1 MCAAGTTRNRVS
13 PSPAAFKERT
23 CHAAWHIH
31 IFRRLASRPTTCAAF
46 SLAGRIRL
54 LRGSSHILLAFDP
67 AAGRVVG
74 FITAISVMI
83 KRDYSRQS
91 RQ

>member
-1 MCAAGTTRNRVS
+1 M
-13 PSPAAFKERT
+13 
-23 CHAAWHIH
+23 
-31 IFRRLASRPTTCAAF
+31 
-46 SLAGRIRL
+46 AGRIRL